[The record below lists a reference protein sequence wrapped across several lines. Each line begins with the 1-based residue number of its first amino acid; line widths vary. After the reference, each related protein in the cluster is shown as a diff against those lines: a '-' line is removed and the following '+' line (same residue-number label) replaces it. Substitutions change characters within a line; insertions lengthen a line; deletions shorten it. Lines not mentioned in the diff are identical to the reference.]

1 MAHALTFQH
10 DFLREHRAVLAVS
23 ALLHLTLLVL
33 LALNL
38 NLLPRTPPQPVRLA
52 IQATVVVDDR
62 AARQRAADAQRRR
75 QQAELAEQ
83 SRQEREAAQREA
95 EARRLAAEQ
104 QRAAQERQ
112 AQVQAQQ
119 AEEIRRKADADARLR
134 AQARAKADAE
144 AKARLDAAARAD
156 AEARVAAKAEAD
168 ARARAQAERRR
179 AQSQADLARQ
189 MAEEEALTAVAGS
202 PAAAQYRDLI
212 AQKVRRNWNEPA
224 SARPGDSCDVRV
236 QQIPGGEVVSAV
248 AFNCTGDGAFAR
260 SVEAAVLR
268 SSPLP
273 LPADPR
279 LFDRNL
285 LFTFKPEQ

>member
-95 EARRLAAEQ
+95 EARHLAAEQ

-112 AQVQAQQ
+112 AQQ
-119 AEEIRRKADADARLR
+119 AEELRRKADADARLR
-134 AQARAKADAE
+134 EQARAKADAE
-144 AKARLDAAARAD
+144 AKARIEAAARAD
-156 AEARVAAKAEAD
+156 AEARAAAQ
-168 ARARAQAERRR
+168 ARARAQAEQRR
-179 AQSQADLARQ
+179 ARSQADLARQ